1 MTPKPTEEPEIQE
14 LIESL
19 RKDLADVGGLTAN
32 RIYLLNEI
40 KAAASKIT

>member
-14 LIESL
+14 LIERL
-19 RKDLADVGGLTAN
+19 RKDLADFGGLTAN